1 MGKKY
6 KIGYVQGTFDLFHI
20 GHLNLL
26 KRAKACC
33 EYLIVGVV
41 SDELNYAY
49 KGDYPYIPYLERSE
63 IVLSIKYVD
72 QVEKIDFSNEDKL
85 KSWEMYRYDC
95 HFSGDDHEGEWE
107 NLIEQL
113 KERGA
118 DIVFFPYTEE
128 TSSTKIKTLVKS
140 KLLYEQDYFFSF
152 DVFDTLITRK
162 TATPKGIFALI
173 RDRLNLEYAKVF
185 PQRVLDDFYG
195 LRIYYEYAA
204 RHEFCHREDITLLDI
219 YKIFAE
225 YEGLNHEQ
233 VKILMETE
241 LLIELDNIIGV
252 EKNITLVKSLKKAGR
267 QVVLISD
274 MYLRAAEVRTLLTEV
289 DLELGELPLYVSSE
303 YQRTKASKGLYQ
315 IVKNSEKI
323 SYRNWVH
330 CGDNPFSDI
339 EAAKELGIKTI
350 HDKTITLSKREQII
364 LQEKESDSAIQIFLG
379 KCKLNRLSGISLKE
393 FDSKV
398 DDLVEFTK
406 NKGTQCSKYSFV
418 SVLKKNIVIYGAGK
432 FGQRVYRYIQ
442 ETQGKA
448 CVGWIDQNY
457 KLKQNAGLSVDSI
470 EHVKDWTFD
479 QIVIAVLDYHVA
491 ESIRNKLLDM
501 GIEKKKIIWA
511 V

>member
-1 MGKKY
+1 MKKNY

-63 IVLSIKYVD
+63 IVSSIQYVD
-72 QVEKIDFSNEDKL
+72 QVEKIDFLNEDKL
-85 KSWEMYRYDC
+85 KSWEMYHYDC

-107 NLIEQL
+107 NLIGQL
-113 KERGA
+113 KERGS
-118 DIVFFPYTEE
+118 DVVFFPYTEE

-140 KLLYEQDYFFSF
+140 KLLYEQDSFFSF

-162 TATPKGIFALI
+162 TVTPKGIFALI
-173 RDRLNLEYAKVF
+173 RDKLNIEYAELF
-185 PQRVLDDFYG
+185 TQRILDDFYN
-195 LRIYYEYAA
+195 LRIYYEYVA
-204 RHEFCHREDITLLDI
+204 RHEFCYKEDITLLDI

-233 VKILMETE
+233 VKILMEIE
-241 LLIELDNIIGV
+241 LLIELDNIVGI
-252 EKNITLVKSLKKAGR
+252 EKNINLIKSLKKAGR

-274 MYLRAAEVRTLLTEV
+274 MYLRAAEVRMLLTKV
-289 DLELGELPLYVSSE
+289 DLELGKLPLYVSSE

-315 IVKNSEKI
+315 IVKNSEKV
-323 SYRNWVH
+323 SYCNWVH
-330 CGDNPFSDI
+330 CGDNAFADI
-339 EAAKELGIKTI
+339 KAAKALGIQTI

-364 LQEKESDSAIQIFLG
+364 LQEKESDSAIQILLG
-379 KCKLNRLSGISLKE
+379 QCKLNRLLGISVTE

-398 DDLVEFTK
+398 DDLVESTK
-406 NKGTQCSKYSFV
+406 NEEEQYNSYSFLG
-418 SVLKKNIVIYGAGK
+418 VLKKSIVIYGAGK
-432 FGQRVYRYIQ
+432 FGQRLYHYIHENQ
-442 ETQGKA
+442 EKV

-457 KLKQNAGLSVDSI
+457 RLKQKEGFSVDSI
-470 EHVKDWTFD
+470 EVVKELDFD
-479 QIVIAVLDYHVA
+479 QIVIAVLDHQIA